1 MVQGARVVRGPD
13 WKWGSQD
20 KNGEGAVSSRL
31 QNGWIDVK
39 WDSGNRNSYRMGRD
53 GKFDVKLAPNQPNPM
68 CARLAAAHT
77 ASYLANTKLS
87 RLTGTSPKPQ
97 LHLLKEQQQQQ
108 QQFQMLLKEYQQ
120 QQQRQNKEPDSPM
133 PKQQR
138 KRASS
143 DEEKPTNEEDG
154 ESLRTRSGKEMFVKS
169 HF

>member
-77 ASYLANTKLS
+77 ASYLANAKLG
-87 RLTGTSPKPQ
+87 RLSGTSPKPQ
-97 LHLLKEQQQQQ
+97 LQMLKEQQQQ
-108 QQFQMLLKEYQQ
+108 QQFQMLLREYQQ
-120 QQQRQNKEPDSPM
+120 QQQQQQARQKDTDGSQ
-133 PKQQR
+133 KQQQQQR
-138 KRASS
+138 KRVTSG
-143 DEEKPTNEEDG
+143 EESKSVVAEDDG
-154 ESLRTRSGKEMFVKS
+154 E
-169 HF
+169 